1 MKNYASKFP
10 LPKGAIWARLPE
22 RVEALENPKV
32 IKALVSQVSTNAPVA
47 TILKNNTEATLT
59 FAYSNTG
66 VYTITS
72 NIPVFTSGKTGV
84 TLGLGMYPLFASAI
98 VTTTMIT
105 ITTLDSN
112 YDFAN
117 GLLANSLLTIEI
129 FN

>member
-1 MKNYASKFP
+1 MKNNASKFP

-32 IKALVSQVSTNAPVA
+32 IKALVSQTSTNAPVA
-47 TILKNNTEATLT
+47 KILKNNTEATLT
-59 FAYSNTG
+59 FAYSNVG

-72 NIPVFTSGKTGV
+72 NIPIFTSGKTGV
-84 TLGLGMYPLFASAI
+84 TLGLGMQSLFASAT
-98 VTTTMIT
+98 VTPTMIT

-112 YDFAN
+112 YELSN
-117 GLLANSLLTIEI
+117 GLLTNSLLTIEI